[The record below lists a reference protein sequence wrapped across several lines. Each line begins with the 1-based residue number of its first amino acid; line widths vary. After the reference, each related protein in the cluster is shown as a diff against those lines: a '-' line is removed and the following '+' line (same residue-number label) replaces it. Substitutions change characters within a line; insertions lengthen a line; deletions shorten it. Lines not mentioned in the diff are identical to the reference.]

1 MARWVGHVVSH
12 THWDRA
18 WYWTF
23 EQSRARLVELVD
35 GLLDLLERDPAYRH
49 FVLDGQLA
57 LLDDYLAIRPEQRER
72 LTDFVRAGRLSAG
85 PLYVLPDLFLP
96 SGESLLRNFEAGARA
111 AARLEIPTLPLAY
124 LPDPFGLPAQLPQIL
139 AGLGL
144 RGVFFARGLGD
155 EAEALGSDFRWQ
167 AAAGSEVLAT
177 VFLGGGYCNL
187 ARLGTAQQPGHADG
201 KRPPA
206 ESANTALARAQGQLE
221 RTVAALT
228 SDVRHGQLLLAN
240 GCDHLPPQPEL
251 PGLLDGLNRAQR
263 RVRLRHST
271 LEDYHRAVRRAMR
284 SGSFK
289 PPSFAGELRGAKH
302 AFILSGVLSARG
314 DLKLAH
320 RQAETL
326 LLRWVEPSLALA
338 QRSSDDALLEHAW
351 RELLLCQPHD
361 DICGCSIDA
370 VHQDDHDRLRRVMQ
384 LGELLTERAA
394 QSLGGSLRAAP
405 ENPTTGKQQSVLL
418 NPLPWPQQALVELP
432 AGWPGARDARET
444 LATQR
449 FRGERLALVS
459 TPPLS
464 ARLLDEAR
472 GRGVTAPQ
480 DQVTAQTRGT
490 KLTLQ
495 NAQLRVTVDPR
506 GELTL
511 QHRESGLRLPGLVWL
526 EDEGDA
532 GDTYDFSPPAKQRC
546 LRGLGQSATLRFTA
560 RGPLR
565 GAIELR
571 SFLALPRELTSDRR
585 DRSARLMR
593 VPLELTISLDAA
605 CRWVALELQLD
616 HRVDDHRLRFGLRLA
631 GEARVR
637 ATTPFALTER
647 SAKPTQATAWTQPAP
662 STHPC
667 SGWSA
672 LEGRQGGLACITP
685 GLHEVEVRQRRGG
698 VELLTTLLRSV
709 RWLSR
714 ADLATRPGE
723 AGPCWPIEGARQRG
737 PQTLRWA
744 LMPFAG
750 RVATANIPAAAASFE
765 APPRT
770 FALESEQ
777 SAQRASDTLV
787 SPQQLRAGLLAFEH
801 PAIDVTSVRAG
812 LEGTL
817 ELRLVNLADEA
828 LELPLLGPWRRA
840 RRVDLAGRLGAPL
853 RGGELSLAPGEIAT
867 VRLWP
872 R

>member
-23 EQSRARLVELVD
+23 EESRARLVELVD
-35 GLLDLLERDPAYRH
+35 GLLDLLQREPAYHH

-72 LTDFVRAGRLSAG
+72 LTDFVRGGRLSAG

-111 AARLEIPTLPLAY
+111 AARLGIPTLPLAY

-167 AAAGSEVLAT
+167 AATGSEVLAT

-187 ARLGTAQQPGHADG
+187 ARLGAVQQPGHADG
-201 KRPPA
+201 TRPPA
-206 ESANTALARAQGQLE
+206 EGADTALARARGQLE
-221 RTVAALT
+221 RTVAALAPE
-228 SDVRHGQLLLAN
+228 VRHGQLLLAN

-251 PGLLDGLNRAQR
+251 PSLLDGLNRAQR
-263 RVRLRHST
+263 RVALRHGS
-271 LEDYHRAVRRAMR
+271 LEDYHRAVRRAIR
-284 SGSFK
+284 AGHFE

-320 RQAETL
+320 REAETL

-338 QRSSDDALLEHAW
+338 RRSSDSALLEHAW

-370 VHQDDHDRLRRVMQ
+370 VHQDDHDRLRRVRQ

-394 QSLGGSLRAAP
+394 QSLGGSLRALL
-405 ENPTTGKQQSVLL
+405 EKPTTGKQQSVLL

-432 AGWPGARDARET
+432 ADWPGARDNDAP

-449 FRGERLALVS
+449 YRGARLALVR

-464 ARLLDEAR
+464 ARLLDESR
-472 GRGVTAPQ
+472 GRGVTRQ
-480 DQVTAQTRGT
+480 EDQVTAQTRGT
-490 KLTLQ
+490 NLTLQ
-495 NAQLRVTVDPR
+495 NAQLRVTVDRR

-511 QHRESGLRLPGLVWL
+511 THRESGLRLPGLAWL

-532 GDTYDFSPPAKQRC
+532 GDTYDFSPPAEQRC
-546 LRGLGQSATLRFTA
+546 LRGLGQPATLRFAA
-560 RGPLR
+560 RGALR

-571 SFLALPRELTSDRR
+571 SFLALPGGLTTDRR
-585 DRSARLMR
+585 SRSARLVR
-593 VPLELTISLDAA
+593 LPIKLIVSLDVTS
-605 CRWVALELQLD
+605 RWVALELQLD
-616 HRVDDHRLRFGLRLA
+616 NRVDDHRLRFGLRLA
-631 GEARVR
+631 GDARVQ

-647 SAKPTQATAWTQPAP
+647 HAQPTRATAWTQPAP

-667 SGWSA
+667 SGWSV
-672 LEGRQGGLACITP
+672 LEGSQGGLACIAP

-723 AGPCWPIEGARQRG
+723 AGPCWPVEGARQRG

-744 LMPFAG
+744 LLPFAG
-750 RVATANIPAAAASFE
+750 CAAGADIPAAAACFE

-770 FALESEQ
+770 FALEPEQ
-777 SAQRASDTLV
+777 SAQARDTLV
-787 SPQQLRAGLLAFEH
+787 SAQQLRAGLLAFEH

-812 LEGTL
+812 PGRTLDLRLANLGDQGL
-817 ELRLVNLADEA
+817 ELELAS
-828 LELPLLGPWRRA
+828 PWRRA
-840 RRVDLAGRLGAPL
+840 RRIDLAGRLGALLP
-853 RGGELSLAPGEIAT
+853 GGKLSLAVGEIAT
-867 VRLWP
+867 LRLWP